1 MDATHGGGHEGTLG
15 DRQGHSGTLG
25 DRHGHSGTH
34 GDRQGHSGTLGDR
47 QGHSGTLG
55 DRQGHSGTH
64 GDRQGHSG
72 TLGDRHGHSGTLGDR
87 QGHSGTH
94 GDRQG
99 HEGTL
104 GDRQGHSGTLGD
116 SRGPGVPSACGD
128 NPPSPTAPGDT
139 GSGVSLESPPGTERG
154 PRDPPG
160 DTEPDGDKVCAVCG
174 DKASGYH
181 FHVMSC
187 EGCKGFFRRSVIKG
201 VTFTCP
207 LSRRCPVTK
216 AKRRQC
222 QACRMQ
228 KCLAVGMRRDMIMSE
243 EALRRRRE
251 LRGQRG
257 QPGGQSGGQPG
268 GQSGGQSGGQP
279 GGQPGGQQGLT
290 AEQQELIALLIAAH
304 QRTFDSSFSQ
314 FVHCWPSCSQPSVR
328 LLVPS
333 APDPAVTAGLSP
345 GPAVTAGLS
354 PCEAPCPA
362 VTAGLSP
369 AGDQIRQGDPGVQEF
384 VPGHPDLAVERGHA
398 GDLPDP
404 LQHRLQHRHQG
415 LGVRPA
421 LLHHPRRGHGPRR
434 RPARGHRRLPGAAG
448 PDPAELHRAP
458 APPRGGQAAVR
469 QAAAA
474 ADGAADADGGE
485 HPADPAHP
493 GAVGHDAAALR
504 DHQLSSDTPPM
515 SPNVTRCHQMSPDV
529 TSGPPTGHRVKL
541 LYLSGLSPVCV
552 AAGETEARLLWCRGQ
567 SPRGLA
573 LGTLGTPSPPTA
585 AATSMG
591 WHR

>member
-187 EGCKGFFRRSVIKG
+187 EGCKGFFSPRVPSPACACW
-201 VTFTCP
+201 CP
-207 LSRRCPVTK
+207 
-216 AKRRQC
+216 
-222 QACRMQ
+222 
-228 KCLAVGMRRDMIMSE
+228 
-243 EALRRRRE
+243 ALR
-251 LRGQRG
+251 
-257 QPGGQSGGQPG
+257 
-268 GQSGGQSGGQP
+268 
-279 GGQPGGQQGLT
+279 T
-290 AEQQELIALLIAAH
+290 
-304 QRTFDSSFSQ
+304 
-314 FVHCWPSCSQPSVR
+314 
-328 LLVPS
+328 
-333 APDPAVTAGLSP
+333 
-345 GPAVTAGLS
+345 
-354 PCEAPCPA
+354 
-362 VTAGLSP
+362 
-369 AGDQIRQGDPGVQEF
+369 
-384 VPGHPDLAVERGHA
+384 
-398 GDLPDP
+398 
-404 LQHRLQHRHQG
+404 
-415 LGVRPA
+415 
-421 LLHHPRRGHGPRR
+421 
-434 RPARGHRRLPGAAG
+434 
-448 PDPAELHRAP
+448 
-458 APPRGGQAAVR
+458 
-469 QAAAA
+469 
-474 ADGAADADGGE
+474 
-485 HPADPAHP
+485 
-493 GAVGHDAAALR
+493 
-504 DHQLSSDTPPM
+504 QL
-515 SPNVTRCHQMSPDV
+515 
-529 TSGPPTGHRVKL
+529 
-541 LYLSGLSPVCV
+541 
-552 AAGETEARLLWCRGQ
+552 
-567 SPRGLA
+567 SPRGCHQQVIKFAKEIPVFRSLSLDTQISLLKGATLGICQIRFNTVFNTDTKAWECGQRCYTIRDGAMAGFQQIYLEPLLKFHESLRRLRLHQAEYALLQALLLFSPDHGVAQREVIDAFQEQLA
-573 LGTLGTPSPPTA
+573 LTLQSYIEHQHPPEEGRLLYAKLLLLLTELQTLMVENTRQILHIQELSAMTPLLSEII
-585 AATSMG
+585 S
-591 WHR
+591 